1 VNGQYRVKKT
11 QNQSDMPTL
20 FEIASLSRTTVSRRH
35 SKATVDVTDL
45 ETLLLN
51 QSKAKQLLALVPE
64 TQEYFSPLSPN
75 RMEAREIL
83 ENLLKRGEMERFT
96 SSGMSVSPAM
106 ALEMLSLNK
115 MNRPIIISKVKYLI
129 ESMASGQF
137 MLTHQGMAITK
148 DRVLNDGQKRLW
160 AIAITGT
167 TCEIDVTF
175 GVIRKEFGYIDKGQV
190 RTVGDDLYCKMRK
203 HHNQRA
209 AALALLIRE
218 NPTVVTKQDMAE
230 LEESMDQDVLDEA
243 CEAGSKIRDVMN
255 RTACTAA
262 YYKIAMESPVASKL
276 PQFYD
281 MLHSGAISDRHSP
294 ILKFREEVRKR
305 SRLLNAA
312 SRAAIYHQTGMM
324 IFAWNAW
331 LQGNRIKTSDWDSF
345 DGLPEVG

>member
-1 VNGQYRVKKT
+1 VKKT

-20 FEIASLSRTTVSRRH
+20 FEMASLSRTTVSRRH

-312 SRAAIYHQTGMM
+312 SRAAIYHQAGMM